1 MATWPIPSRD
11 LIPTTQVKPGR
22 SNSEI
27 LQAMRPLL
35 LDALLVVLI
44 AMHSYSKIAA
54 FYGVP
59 EVNIA
64 IAQMSQNSAL
74 NNNAETSSAGAAR
87 LTAFYG
93 IDSSTK
99 NTAPISQCEKKVD
112 SLLDDVR
119 FGKLH
124 EKYSRPQIKKINQE
138 RTYTQ
143 QSRFFRTKKALL

>member
-1 MATWPIPSRD
+1 
-11 LIPTTQVKPGR
+11 
-22 SNSEI
+22 
-27 LQAMRPLL
+27 MRPLL

-64 IAQMSQNSAL
+64 QISQNSAL

-93 IDSSTK
+93 IDSSSK

-124 EKYSRPQIKKINQE
+124 EKYLTNQKN
-138 RTYTQ
+138 
-143 QSRFFRTKKALL
+143 QSRKNVHATESLFQN